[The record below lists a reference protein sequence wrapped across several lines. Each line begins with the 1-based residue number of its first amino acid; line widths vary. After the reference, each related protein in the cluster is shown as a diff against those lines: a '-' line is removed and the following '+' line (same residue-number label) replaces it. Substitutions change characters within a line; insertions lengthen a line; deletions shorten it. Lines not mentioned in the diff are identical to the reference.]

1 MTKSFNLD
9 HFASEKYAKMY
20 DKIITLFIEV
30 MPECTTWQNILLYKT
45 VSCKIAQKVVLLHF
59 KTLDFWI
66 KTIEICERLHSIE
79 K

>member
-1 MTKSFNLD
+1 
-9 HFASEKYAKMY
+9 MY